1 MNTVQEEEEIKY
13 IPEGAKCKSH
23 AGIYGLHY
31 PFTGAQDKIRYRFCT
46 YLGFRKQFPTRKTYP
61 SYSLG
66 QRLVKKTQTSTI
78 TMSLCV
84 ELVQERK
91 SNSPTYPPIP

>member
-23 AGIYGLHY
+23 VGLRLRLRLHY
-31 PFTGAQDKIRYRFCT
+31 QSTGAQEKISTADRIST
-46 YLGFRKQFPTRKTYP
+46 YSSFRKLFPLKKTYP

-66 QRLVKKTQTSTI
+66 RGSSQGNTGSHLLPSI
-78 TMSLCV
+78 
-84 ELVQERK
+84 
-91 SNSPTYPPIP
+91 